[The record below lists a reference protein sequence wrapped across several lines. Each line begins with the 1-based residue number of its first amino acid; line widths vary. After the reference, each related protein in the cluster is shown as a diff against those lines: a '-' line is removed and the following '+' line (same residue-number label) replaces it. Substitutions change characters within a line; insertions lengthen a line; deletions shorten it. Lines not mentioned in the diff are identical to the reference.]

1 MPYLRC
7 HIIFLMSLNCDRS
20 ALLLPTNSVITTLH
34 PTIHRQL
41 DLPTRASHLPS
52 RSSPN
57 SCHSPLRSPLV
68 NSCLYQ
74 TCLHLPRIINPT
86 PRSHDKLQSDNS
98 TLPDVSFSTYGNLI
112 RDDTRT
118 DSHPQLS
125 DRHRYRMFSC
135 INISSLK
142 FCRMRSTI
150 A

>member
-1 MPYLRC
+1 MPQL
-7 HIIFLMSLNCDRS
+7 F
-20 ALLLPTNSVITTLH
+20 PTNSVITHLH
-34 PTIHRQL
+34 PTMHRQP
-41 DLPTRASHLPS
+41 DPPTQASQLPS

-57 SCHSPLRSPLV
+57 ACHSPLRSPLV
-68 NSCLYQ
+68 NSCPYQ

-86 PRSHDKLQSDNS
+86 PRSHEKLQSDNS

-125 DRHRYRMFSC
+125 DWHRYRMFSC